1 MPLSLVTQRFM
12 CAFFVVTM
20 ICGVWQYA
28 AVENAL
34 YFEDREGVV
43 SEEICEYAVTQ
54 RTDQRRSLAIRM
66 QAVWKRFFPCFPSCL
81 ASFSTGLSSGKSIF
95 AACKMIF
102 FLTYTTFTGCFH
114 SHSLLRPRALKPPD
128 RARLKEGLSCPRH
141 VWRGNGTRPREWG
154 SSPQPFQRA
163 SRRGPDSP

>member
-1 MPLSLVTQRFM
+1 M

-54 RTDQRRSLAIRM
+54 RADQRRSTCN
-66 QAVWKRFFPCFPSCL
+66 PN
-81 ASFSTGLSSGKSIF
+81 ASGMETLLPLLSILLGFLLYGPVVRKIHLCRLQNAFLRNLYDFHGMLPLPF
-95 AACKMIF
+95 APPPA
-102 FLTYTTFTGCFH
+102 
-114 SHSLLRPRALKPPD
+114 RP
-128 RARLKEGLSCPRH
+128 
-141 VWRGNGTRPREWG
+141 
-154 SSPQPFQRA
+154 
-163 SRRGPDSP
+163 

>member
-54 RTDQRRSLAIRM
+54 RTDQRRSTCN
-66 QAVWKRFFPCFPSCL
+66 PN
-81 ASFSTGLSSGKSIF
+81 ASGMETLLPLFSILLGFLLYGPVVRKIHLCRLQNDFLPNLYDFHGMLPLPF
-95 AACKMIF
+95 APPPA
-102 FLTYTTFTGCFH
+102 
-114 SHSLLRPRALKPPD
+114 RP
-128 RARLKEGLSCPRH
+128 
-141 VWRGNGTRPREWG
+141 
-154 SSPQPFQRA
+154 
-163 SRRGPDSP
+163 

>member
-1 MPLSLVTQRFM
+1 M

-54 RTDQRRSLAIRM
+54 RADQRRSTCN
-66 QAVWKRFFPCFPSCL
+66 PN
-81 ASFSTGLSSGKSIF
+81 ASGMETLLPLLSILLGFLLYGPVVRKIHLCRLQNDFLPKLCDFHGMLPLPF
-95 AACKMIF
+95 APPR
-102 FLTYTTFTGCFH
+102 
-114 SHSLLRPRALKPPD
+114 SL
-128 RARLKEGLSCPRH
+128 S
-141 VWRGNGTRPREWG
+141 
-154 SSPQPFQRA
+154 
-163 SRRGPDSP
+163 